1 MPSALRLLARG
12 ALPARAAS
20 DTSRPGCGARE
31 VSVSLEMMRARQ
43 RGMDPT
49 LADLLDD
56 PGVTDVLINGAQAWV
71 DRGGGLVRV
80 DAGIRD
86 EAAARHAAIRLAS
99 ACGARLDDASP
110 VADGT
115 LPGGV
120 RLHAVLPPVSGSGT
134 LISLRVLGTKRLSVA
149 DLVARGTL
157 PGAIGPLL
165 RTLVVSRANVLVS
178 GATGS
183 GKTTLLSAALSL
195 VPSRERIVCIE
206 EVSEVAP
213 AHPHCVHLVERKP
226 NVEGRGAVTL
236 SDLVRAAMRMRPDR
250 LVLGECRGIEVRDVL
265 TALNTGHDGGWATI
279 HANGARE
286 VPARLAALGSL
297 AGMGEG
303 AVAAQAA
310 SALDAVLHMR
320 RDADG
325 HRWVSEV
332 GVLTIGG
339 GSLECLPA
347 LRATFD
353 GRVTTHEAWDLLA
366 GKVGL

>member
-20 DTSRPGCGARE
+20 DASRPGCGARE
-31 VSVSLEMMRARQ
+31 VSASLEMMRARQ
-43 RGMDPT
+43 RGMEPT

-157 PGAIGPLL
+157 PGVIGPLL

-226 NVEGRGAVTL
+226 NV
-236 SDLVRAAMRMRPDR
+236 
-250 LVLGECRGIEVRDVL
+250 EVRDVL

-339 GSLECLPA
+339 GFLECIPA